1 MPCTALLFV
10 SAHPSMGNN
19 FFSNLTKINETTA
32 DAKCGEIYPP
42 MIT

>member
-10 SAHPSMGNN
+10 AAHPSLGNN
-19 FFSNLTKINETTA
+19 FFSNLTKINEQTR
-32 DAKCGEIYPP
+32 DAKCNETYQP